1 MDIILGWLQ
10 EKHYL
15 EEDDNIDDTTEYQ
28 LFYQKSNSLIQN
40 EQYQK
45 LMENWCNFIKKLFLI
60 VLHVPE

>member
-28 LFYQKSNSLIQN
+28 LFY
-40 EQYQK
+40 
-45 LMENWCNFIKKLFLI
+45 
-60 VLHVPE
+60 